1 MLKFMINRSVSTL
14 SIRTGTLKR
23 VVSNN
28 GTKQYDDIYP
38 KTSSSNVEGLASAIS
53 TEVSSQVPS
62 AVSSQVSSQVP
73 TAVSSAIN
81 SQLPTAVSTEVSS
94 QLPSA
99 VSAEV
104 TRQLSS
110 AIATALAN
118 NIVRNTKAN
127 FTSNNP
133 TLAAGQIGLETDT
146 NLIKIGNGST
156 AWNSLSYINSPL
168 QVQSGNT
175 TTQKNLVI
183 ETVT

>member
-1 MLKFMINRSVSTL
+1 MLKFMIDRSVSTL
-14 SIRTGTLKR
+14 SVRTGILKR

-28 GTKQYDDIYP
+28 GTKQYDDLYP
-38 KTSSSNVEGLASAIS
+38 KTSIGNVEGVASAIS
-53 TEVSSQVPS
+53 TE
-62 AVSSQVSSQVP
+62 VSSQVSSQVP

-81 SQLPTAVSTEVSS
+81 NQLPTAVTNEVSS

-99 VSAEV
+99 VSAAV
-104 TRQLSS
+104 ASQLPS

>member
-1 MLKFMINRSVSTL
+1 
-14 SIRTGTLKR
+14 
-23 VVSNN
+23 
-28 GTKQYDDIYP
+28 
-38 KTSSSNVEGLASAIS
+38 
-53 TEVSSQVPS
+53 
-62 AVSSQVSSQVP
+62 VSSQVP

-99 VSAEV
+99 VSAAV
-104 TRQLSS
+104 ASQLPS

-133 TLAAGQIGLETDT
+133 TLSAGQIGLETDT